1 MKEKTKS
8 RLQEFLKEIELT
20 EPTRS
25 VDYSDSDRV
34 EDSHY
39 YEARGI
45 KQTLTFI
52 ESLSQKQLTQ
62 FQRIIRAYS
71 S

>member
-20 EPTRS
+20 EPNRS

-39 YEARGI
+39 YEAHGI